1 MRTAKQDELAE
12 KHGTPEQFEKAI
24 WKAYSDLFISHE
36 EATSAIRRYQTEWDD
51 AATGYAANAPAEARV
66 LPSPPAGCSAWI
78 AVRDRFPDD
87 ARDVLTFGR
96 YGVHKAC
103 FEWGTEDDPC
113 WWTDEVRK
121 ADFKESVTH
130 WAELPNAKAEGA
142 K

>member
-1 MRTAKQDELAE
+1 VNVMLTIDMDKRCAE
-12 KHGTPEQFEKAI
+12 CGKPG
-24 WKAYSDLFISHE
+24 
-36 EATSAIRRYQTEWDD
+36 
-51 AATGYAANAPAEARV
+51 ATGSGICLPCATKAMSGKPMRSPAGQVVQRRIMKRNAPAEARV

-130 WAELPNAKAEGA
+130 WAELPNAESEDLT
-142 K
+142 